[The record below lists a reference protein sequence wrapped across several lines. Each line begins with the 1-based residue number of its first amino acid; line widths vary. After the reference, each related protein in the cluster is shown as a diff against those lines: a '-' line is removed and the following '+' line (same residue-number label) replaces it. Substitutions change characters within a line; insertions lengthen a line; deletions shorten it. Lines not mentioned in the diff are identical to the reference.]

1 MGTKTVKFSD
11 LSGKEVG
18 EVEQLVRLVV
28 EEHPGFRQLPIT
40 LEVLPEDVEGRLPE
54 TDRFVSVLYYAPG
67 SRQPQR
73 LIVSVDAFNGLAQ
86 RADMDTVLSEALYA
100 EHQAR
105 GTQGSSGRRGRG
117 RTTGERGE
125 RINYA
130 SPEHAGNPHRGR
142 VTEAEREYVRTHLGE
157 VNARLQ
163 AQGLRTIDP
172 ADSKMQER
180 YGLSADQAA

>member
-18 EVEQLVRLVV
+18 ETDELARLVV

-73 LIVSVDAFNGLAQ
+73 FIVSVDSFNGLAK
-86 RADMDTVLSEALYA
+86 RTDMDTVLSEALYA

-105 GTQGSSGRRGRG
+105 GAQTSSGRRRG
-117 RTTGERGE
+117 RAGQDRGA
-125 RINYA
+125 RTNYG
-130 SPEHAGNPHRGR
+130 SPEHAGTPHRGR
-142 VTEAEREYVRTHLGE
+142 VTEAERDYVRDHLDE

-163 AQGLRTIDP
+163 AADMRTID
-172 ADSKMQER
+172 
-180 YGLSADQAA
+180 

>member
-18 EVEQLVRLVV
+18 ETDELVRLVV

-40 LEVLPEDVEGRLPE
+40 LEVLPEDVEGQLPE
-54 TDRFVSVLYYAPG
+54 TDRFVSVLYYARG

-73 LIVSVDAFNGLAQ
+73 LIVSVDAFNGLAK
-86 RADMDTVLSEALYA
+86 RTDMDTVLSEALYA

-105 GTQGSSGRRGRG
+105 GAQATGGRRSRG
-117 RTTGERGE
+117 KGTAERSERT
-125 RINYA
+125 NYA

-142 VTEAEREYVRTHLGE
+142 VTEAEREYVRTHLSE
-157 VNARLQ
+157 VNARLE
-163 AQGLRTIDP
+163 AAGMRTIDP
-172 ADSKMQER
+172 ADPKMQER
-180 YGLSADQAA
+180 YGLAAG

>member
-18 EVEQLVRLVV
+18 ETDELARLVV

-54 TDRFVSVLYYAPG
+54 TDRFVSVLYYVPG

-73 LIVSVDAFNGLAQ
+73 LIVSVDAFNGLAK
-86 RADMDTVLSEALYA
+86 RTDMDTVLSEALYA

-105 GTQGSSGRRGRG
+105 GAQAAGGRRGSRG
-117 RTTGERGE
+117 RATGERGE

-130 SPEHAGNPHRGR
+130 SPEYAGTPHRGR
-142 VTEAEREYVRTHLGE
+142 ATEAEREYVRSHLDE
-157 VNARLQ
+157 VNARRRE
-163 AQGLRTIDP
+163 AGHPEIDP
-172 ADSKMQER
+172 NDPKMQ
-180 YGLSADQAA
+180 